1 MALTKEIWIN
11 SIIEGLF
18 ADNTFASRS
27 LNHSG
32 FVNAKTVHV
41 PNAGALPGVVK
52 NRSELPGTVGG
63 RNDIDLTYNI
73 AEYTTNPLIIR
84 DAEKVELVYD
94 KRESL
99 VGGTRTALA
108 EAVHADLLRSWVP
121 SGFAH
126 VATTGATEK
135 GHLAGTTS
143 ADLKAVT
150 KADILALKKQ
160 FDKDGVPQ
168 TGRCILL
175 DAVMYNQ
182 LLDALSE
189 AEAERS
195 SQVSTRRRALW
206 AASTASTSTCA
217 LRCSAPLRQARRWL
231 LRTLPQRPTAL
242 PASHGRRDASAA
254 RWARLRSSRRT
265 TALHTTATSS
275 PLSCAQEALMC
286 ATTRRA
292 WLSSTRAL
300 ESNGENDKKASHGIS
315 AAAERTMG
323 LLRRHGVHR
332 QSHGV
337 PLRGASIEKGH

>member
-32 FVNAKTVHV
+32 FVSAKMVHV

-63 RNDIDLTYNI
+63 RNDIDLTYDI

-121 SGFAH
+121 SGFAFFN
-126 VATTGATEK
+126 ATATTEK

-160 FDKDGVPQ
+160 FDKDDVPQ

-182 LLDALSE
+182 LLDSLSE
-189 AEAERS
+189 AESGAFLTSVNAQKGTVGSLYGFDFYMRS
-195 SQVSTRRRALW
+195 TVL
-206 AASTASTSTCA
+206 
-217 LRCSAPLRQARRWL
+217 
-231 LRTLPQRPTAL
+231 
-242 PASHGRRDASAA
+242 
-254 RWARLRSSRRT
+254 RT
-265 TALHTTATSS
+265 TAAGTSLAAAGSTTATDR
-275 PLSCAQEALMC
+275 AAGIAWQEGC
-286 ATTRRA
+286 V
-292 WLSSTRAL
+292 SRAL
-300 ESNGENDKKASHGIS
+300 GETSLFEENDSPTYYGDIIS
-315 AAAERTMG
+315 ALVRAGGSYVRKDKK
-323 LLRRHGVHR
+323 GVAVLY
-332 QSHGV
+332 Q
-337 PLRGASIEKGH
+337 GAGE